1 MLECCRHYEFIWS
14 ACWQFLET
22 MSDIVRQ
29 GIVKAG
35 EDLVKEGQ
43 EKLIQEVSNSP
54 KSNLVFEY
62 LKL

>member
-1 MLECCRHYEFIWS
+1 
-14 ACWQFLET
+14 